1 MGRHGGV
8 QIKVL
13 VIDDDEATRNVVE
26 ETLKTESYSV
36 ILAADGREGVNLAVE
51 HKPQVTISDLSLP
64 GMNGLEVCRE
74 LRTWYTAP
82 LLILSAYGEERL
94 IVEALDAGAD
104 DYIVKPFR
112 PGELL
117 ARIRALLRRPQS
129 KTPFRPTFRAGDLEV
144 NMLSRRVFRGAE
156 EITLTRTE
164 FDILACLIQNLD
176 CIVTPKMIFEKVWAA
191 EGGNPQTI
199 RVHVGNLRKKI
210 DDKPSK
216 TRFIVT
222 AAGVG
227 YRLRSPQR

>member
-1 MGRHGGV
+1 M
-8 QIKVL
+8 KVL
-13 VIDDDEATRNVVE
+13 VIDDDAATRNVVE

-82 LLILSAYGEERL
+82 LLILSGYGEERL

-117 ARIRALLRRPQS
+117 ARMRALLRRSQS
-129 KTPFRPTFRAGDLEV
+129 RVPFRPTVKSGDLEV
-144 NMLSRRVFRGAE
+144 NFLSRRVFRGGE
-156 EITLTRTE
+156 EIALTRTE
-164 FDILACLIQNLD
+164 FDILACLLENRD
-176 CIVTPKMIFEKVWAA
+176 CIVTPKMIFEKVWST
-191 EGGNPQTI
+191 EEGNPQTI
-199 RVHVGNLRKKI
+199 RVHIGNLRKKI
-210 DDKPSK
+210 EGESPKAQH
-216 TRFIVT
+216 IVT

-227 YRLRSPQR
+227 YRLQSPPR